1 MVRTDV
7 ASLKCTAGGLAAGGP
22 CLGIYRRQDRRWYK
36 TLLLAVFVPAISLA
50 QNAENGKRIFVRD
63 GCYECHGYAGQGT
76 IAGARLAPPVLNA
89 QGMIRYVRRPA
100 GAMPAFTDKV
110 LSDQEV
116 NDIYAYLKTIPA
128 PKPVKDIPLL
138 NQIK

>member
-1 MVRTDV
+1 MKNLSMLVLLTV
-7 ASLKCTAGGLAAGGP
+7 MLPGLAM
-22 CLGIYRRQDRRWYK
+22 
-36 TLLLAVFVPAISLA
+36 A
-50 QNAENGKRIFVRD
+50 QNVENGKRVFLRD
-63 GCYECHGYAGQGT
+63 GCYECHGYNGQGS

-89 QGMIRYVRRPA
+89 AGMIRYVRKPA

-116 NDIYAYLKTIPA
+116 NDIYAYLKTMPA

-138 NQIK
+138 NSIK

>member
-1 MVRTDV
+1 MRK
-7 ASLKCTAGGLAAGGP
+7 A
-22 CLGIYRRQDRRWYK
+22 
-36 TLLLAVFVPAISLA
+36 LLVLVLVPGFSFA

-63 GCYECHGYAGQGT
+63 GCYQCHGYAGQGT
-76 IAGARLAPPVLNA
+76 IAGARIGPPVLNA
-89 QGMIRYVRRPA
+89 QGMIRYIRRPA

-116 NDIYAYLKTIPA
+116 NDIYAYLKTMPA

-138 NQIK
+138 NQMRY

>member
-1 MVRTDV
+1 MKKL
-7 ASLKCTAGGLAAGGP
+7 SM
-22 CLGIYRRQDRRWYK
+22 
-36 TLLLAVFVPAISLA
+36 LLLAVLLPGFAFA
-50 QNAENGKRIFVRD
+50 QNAENGKRVFVRD

-116 NDIYAYLKTIPA
+116 NDIYAYLKTVPA

-138 NQIK
+138 DQMRH

>member
-1 MVRTDV
+1 MKILLMAV
-7 ASLKCTAGGLAAGGP
+7 LLPG
-22 CLGIYRRQDRRWYK
+22 CL
-36 TLLLAVFVPAISLA
+36 LA

-89 QGMIRYVRRPA
+89 QGMIRYVRKPA

-128 PKPVKDIPLL
+128 PRPVKDIPLL

>member
-1 MVRTDV
+1 MKKP
-7 ASLKCTAGGLAAGGP
+7 SMLALVVMLPG
-22 CLGIYRRQDRRWYK
+22 
-36 TLLLAVFVPAISLA
+36 FSFA
-50 QNAENGKRIFVRD
+50 QNAENGKRVFVRD

-89 QGMIRYVRRPA
+89 QGMIRYIRKPA

>member
-1 MVRTDV
+1 MKKLSMLV
-7 ASLKCTAGGLAAGGP
+7 
-22 CLGIYRRQDRRWYK
+22 
-36 TLLLAVFVPAISLA
+36 LAVLLPAFAFA
-50 QNAENGKRIFVRD
+50 QNAENGKRVFVRD

-116 NDIYAYLKTIPA
+116 NDIYAYLKTLPA

-138 NQIK
+138 DQMRH

>member
-1 MVRTDV
+1 MKMKKVSMLV
-7 ASLKCTAGGLAAGGP
+7 LAAAALPG
-22 CLGIYRRQDRRWYK
+22 L
-36 TLLLAVFVPAISLA
+36 SLA
-50 QNAENGKRIFVRD
+50 QNVENGKRVFVRD

-76 IAGARLAPPVLNA
+76 IAGARIGPPVLNA
-89 QGMIRYVRRPA
+89 QGMIRYIRRPA

-116 NDIYAYLKTIPA
+116 NDIWAYLKTMPV

>member
-1 MVRTDV
+1 MKKLT
-7 ASLKCTAGGLAAGGP
+7 LLIFLAA
-22 CLGIYRRQDRRWYK
+22 L
-36 TLLLAVFVPAISLA
+36 VPGFSAA
-50 QNAENGKRIFVRD
+50 QNVENGKRIFLRD
-63 GCYECHGYAGQGT
+63 GCYQCHGYAGQGT

-89 QGMIRYVRRPA
+89 QGMIRYVRKPA

-116 NDIYAYLKTIPA
+116 NDIYAYLKTMPA

-138 NQIK
+138 NQMRN

>member
-1 MVRTDV
+1 M
-7 ASLKCTAGGLAAGGP
+7 K
-22 CLGIYRRQDRRWYK
+22 K
-36 TLLLAVFVPAISLA
+36 LLLAALFPVFAFA
-50 QNAENGKRIFVRD
+50 QNAENGKRLFTRD
-63 GCYECHGYAGQGT
+63 GCYECHGYVGQGT

-89 QGMIRYVRRPA
+89 QGMIRYIRKPA

>member
-1 MVRTDV
+1 M
-7 ASLKCTAGGLAAGGP
+7 K
-22 CLGIYRRQDRRWYK
+22 K
-36 TLLLAVFVPAISLA
+36 LLLGVLLPGFALA

-89 QGMIRYVRRPA
+89 QGMIRYVRKPA

-116 NDIYAYLKTIPA
+116 NDIYAFLKTIPA

-138 NQIK
+138 NQIRN

>member
-1 MVRTDV
+1 MKKL
-7 ASLKCTAGGLAAGGP
+7 SLLT
-22 CLGIYRRQDRRWYK
+22 
-36 TLLLAVFVPAISLA
+36 LAVMLPAFSFA
-50 QNAENGKRIFVRD
+50 QNAENGKRVFVRD
-63 GCYECHGYAGQGT
+63 GCYECHGYNGQGT
-76 IAGARLAPPVLNA
+76 IAGARLAPPVLDA

-116 NDIYAYLKTIPA
+116 NDIYAYLKTMPA

>member
-1 MVRTDV
+1 MKNLSMLVLLTV
-7 ASLKCTAGGLAAGGP
+7 MLPGLAM
-22 CLGIYRRQDRRWYK
+22 
-36 TLLLAVFVPAISLA
+36 A
-50 QNAENGKRIFVRD
+50 QNVENGKRVFLRD
-63 GCYECHGYAGQGT
+63 GCYECHGYNGQGS

-89 QGMIRYVRRPA
+89 AGMIRYVRKPA

-116 NDIYAYLKTIPA
+116 NDIYAYLKTMPA

-138 NQIK
+138 NSSK

>member
-1 MVRTDV
+1 M
-7 ASLKCTAGGLAAGGP
+7 K
-22 CLGIYRRQDRRWYK
+22 K
-36 TLLLAVFVPAISLA
+36 LLLAVLLLPGFAFG
-50 QNAENGKRIFVRD
+50 QNVENGKRVFVRD

-76 IAGARLAPPVLNA
+76 IQGARIGPPVLNA
-89 QGMIRYVRRPA
+89 EGMIRYIRKPA

-116 NDIYAYLKTIPA
+116 NDIYAYLKTMPA

-138 NQIK
+138 NQIRDK